1 MRGSLLNGIRVRAF
15 LFLSLVIG
23 VGLVIWF
30 ERDLWNLEAWV
41 AREGVLR
48 RWQQEYPILLFSIA
62 ACLYLVFAWLAI
74 PGAVI
79 LTIVS
84 GWLFGFWPTLVMVSF
99 MSTAGATLAMLTTR
113 YLLSDWLRSRWKER
127 LEATE
132 LLSQT
137 NSIIS
142 LFTLRLVPVVP
153 FFLVNIAMGLTR
165 IPPSTFWWV
174 SQLGMLPGT
183 AAYVYFGS
191 SLPSLK
197 ELEVSGLSGA
207 MDSRLIIALVILG
220 VSPWIFQWVLRWL
233 TPTERE

>member
-1 MRGSLLNGIRVRAF
+1 MRGPLFHGIHVRAF
-15 LFLSLVIG
+15 LFLCLVIG
-23 VGLVIWF
+23 VGLVIWI
-30 ERDLWNLEAWV
+30 ERDQWNLQAWI

-48 RWQQEYPILLFSIA
+48 QWQQDYPVLLFSFA

-74 PGAVI
+74 PGAAV

-132 LLSQT
+132 ILAQK

-142 LFTLRLVPVVP
+142 LFTLRLVPAVP

-165 IPPSTFWWV
+165 ISPWTFWWV

-207 MDSRLIIALVILG
+207 VDSRLIVAFLILG
-220 VSPWIFQWVLRWL
+220 MAPWMFQWAMRWL
-233 TPTERE
+233 MPAERE